1 MHQGHPMRHNN
12 AHFHFAPALS
22 IAVACFFMVTSY
34 AVQAQRGQDLLTQ
47 IKERMPLTDAQED
60 SIQKLTAEYRDELR
74 KYRETF
80 QDDREAMR
88 IVVRERTDTYYKDV
102 GALMN
107 ENQKSEYE
115 KLIAEIKERTR
126 ERLQRR
132 SQDGRGLPRP

>member
-1 MHQGHPMRHNN
+1 
-12 AHFHFAPALS
+12 
-22 IAVACFFMVTSY
+22 
-34 AVQAQRGQDLLTQ
+34 
-47 IKERMPLTDAQED
+47 
-60 SIQKLTAEYRDELR
+60 
-74 KYRETF
+74 
-80 QDDREAMR
+80 MR